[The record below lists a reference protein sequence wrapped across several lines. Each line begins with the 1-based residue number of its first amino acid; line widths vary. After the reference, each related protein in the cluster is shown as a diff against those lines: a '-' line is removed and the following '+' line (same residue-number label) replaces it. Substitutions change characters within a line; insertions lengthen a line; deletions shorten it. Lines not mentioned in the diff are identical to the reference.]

1 MLLRVVY
8 SQHTEV
14 GSFSAI
20 WLHVT
25 LLWFLGGHIPHSTK
39 TGFINFYVSGELF
52 LYNCIIWYIKKVTN
66 QLQHL
71 YFIVLRKFQGPNI
84 WMEPYKNFC

>member
-1 MLLRVVY
+1 MFYILLCDLYVILYHLLITRLIVHYMLLRVVY

-52 LYNCIIWYIKKVTN
+52 LYNCII
-66 QLQHL
+66 
-71 YFIVLRKFQGPNI
+71 
-84 WMEPYKNFC
+84 